1 MAVSNSVD
9 FNLTAVDLITEARRK
24 IGIHE
29 TEEPLSDAEKTAG
42 LTQLNAM
49 LKSWQVGGVS
59 FSQYTEGSIT
69 LTQSDKDLVF
79 GSGGDF
85 TTVPFDIIDVR
96 LTRSSTDRPMIEMSR
111 EEYYA
116 IPNKTSEGPPSQWFY
131 DRQRNGGTMYIW
143 PAPDATAGTLK
154 FTYVRKIYDMDA
166 NADDL
171 DLPQEWYE
179 AVIYGLADRMAENYG
194 LINTPLGQRVSEK
207 AQASLQEI
215 KDFDTAE
222 GMGSIRVLPNRTG
235 YYGGYRR

>member
-1 MAVSNSVD
+1 MAVSSSSD
-9 FNLTAVDLITEARRK
+9 FNLTAVDLVTEARRK

-29 TEEPLSDAEKTAG
+29 TEEPLSAAETTAG
-42 LTQLNAM
+42 LTMLNAL
-49 LKSWQVGGVS
+49 LKAWQVGGVS
-59 FSQYTEGSIT
+59 FSHYTQGSFA
-69 LTQSDKDLVF
+69 LVASDVDYVF
-79 GSGGDF
+79 GAGGTF

-96 LTRSSTDRPMIEMSR
+96 LTRSSIDRVMTELSR

-116 IPNKTSEGPPSQWFY
+116 IPNKTVTGVPTSWFY
-131 DRQRNGGTMYIW
+131 DRQRNGGTMYVW
-143 PAPDATAGTLK
+143 PAPDSTGGTIK
-154 FTYVRKIYDMDA
+154 FTYVRKIWDMDA

-207 AQASLQEI
+207 ALASLQEI

-222 GMGSIRVLPNRTG
+222 GMGSIRIRPNRTG
-235 YYGGYRR
+235 YFGGYRR